1 MFGKNADDP
10 QDEIIGVANLLTVL
24 GDGKVNLNTASTN
37 LLLSYTEYE
46 DWELSSI
53 MESRM
58 GLDGIEN
65 TLDDGIKSIDEVNA
79 DGSKFKLQ
87 VNY

>member
-1 MFGKNADDP
+1 M
-10 QDEIIGVANLLTVL
+10 V
-24 GDGKVNLNTASTN
+24 KVNLNTASTN
-37 LLLSYTEYE
+37 LLLSYAEYE

-79 DGSKFKLQ
+79 DSTQSLNYK